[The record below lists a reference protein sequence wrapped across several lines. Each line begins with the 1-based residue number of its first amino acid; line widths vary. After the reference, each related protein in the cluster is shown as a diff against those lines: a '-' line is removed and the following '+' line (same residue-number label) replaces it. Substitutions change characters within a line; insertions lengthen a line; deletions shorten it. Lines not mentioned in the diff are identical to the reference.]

1 MDQDNKRSFGKEL
14 NTVYDVIKATKSV
27 FELAP
32 EDILGLQTLAT
43 ESLSA
48 GKYQPRKRFD
58 QDALQHLANSIIQ
71 NGIIQPI
78 AVRKTLDGYEIIAG
92 ERRWLAAKIA
102 DLKEVPVVIYN
113 IDDKL
118 TLAFSLVENLQ
129 REELNPIEQANAFSY
144 LQHEF
149 KLTHNQIAEQ
159 VGFSRVLVTNM
170 IRLLTLPNSIKDM
183 LVDRQISFGHARAI
197 LSLDKDLQ
205 LKLAKSIVEK
215 NLSVRQT
222 EELAQKA
229 KAGASSNL
237 SKQNSI
243 KDKESNKLN
252 ANILSERLA
261 AKVSIQGSSKGY
273 NKIVIDTETKE
284 QFETLL
290 QTLNINP
297 QD

>member
-1 MDQDNKRSFGKEL
+1 MDNKRSFGKEL

-32 EDILGLQTLAT
+32 EDISGLQTLAI

-48 GKYQPRKRFD
+48 GKYQPRKVFE
-58 QDALQHLANSIIQ
+58 QDTLQNLAESIRQ

-78 AVRKTLDGYEIIAG
+78 IVRKTTDGYEIIAG

-102 DLKEVPVVIYN
+102 ELKEVPVVIYN

-149 KLTHNQIAEQ
+149 KLTHSQIAEQ
-159 VGFSRVLVTNM
+159 VGFSRALVSNM
-170 IRLLTLPNSIKDM
+170 IRLLTLPHSIKDM
-183 LVDRQISFGHARAI
+183 LVDKQLTFGHARAI
-197 LSLDKDLQ
+197 LSLDKELQ
-205 LKLAKSIVEK
+205 LKLAKKIIDNS
-215 NLSVRQT
+215 LSVRQT
-222 EELAQKA
+222 EELVQKA
-229 KAGASSNL
+229 KEGVSSHTC
-237 SKQNSI
+237 KQNI
-243 KDKESNKLN
+243 IEDKESNKLN
-252 ANILSERLA
+252 ALILSERLA
-261 AKVSIQGSSKGY
+261 ARVSIQGASKGY
-273 NKIVIDTETKE
+273 NKIIIDTESKE
-284 QFETLL
+284 QFDRLL
-290 QTLNINP
+290 QSLNINS